1 MSELVFVLISTFCFL
16 ADADQCRADLL
27 QLKHFNTSIP
37 GAKSLIVPTVAKFP
51 ADCAGTNADR
61 FYSTLLLKTNGLLF
75 SGQANAA
82 YQIIQ
87 WKYKVL
93 PATTLKSKLL
103 KAKISGD
110 VFAALGQAD
119 KAKEQYVLLLKLAR
133 LKKAIYTQMLVDL
146 LLKKH
151 LKSWQSNGDSKN
163 DAAHDLLNKIIIADS
178 PYLKPAVRADFYQRL
193 FKLDSAA
200 QNYEQSFAYY
210 QQYKIVTD
218 SLFWQDKL
226 MRLKAMQ
233 QKFMLA
239 KQRTKAG
246 STNISRPGVGFYLLE
261 FAGIILAI
269 CAFFLCFWKVWDRRK
284 KQKELIVWIT
294 RESLLTENAIKEL
307 LNDQARLKVETQEL
321 LKEAHHKV
329 KNNLQMVMS
338 LLSTQAK
345 YLNNDTAIDVIDE
358 SQDRLQTMMIMHQK
372 LYGNEETT
380 EINMVAYIAE
390 IAAYLTAKLA
400 EKGVLPSVKFDV
412 DSILMGN
419 TQAVLAGLF
428 IGEAIS
434 NTLKTIDE
442 KTLSCTVSIC
452 LSALSPG
459 MIRLSIASQ
468 VTSSNIKSCSY
479 NLSGA
484 IMMKALSDQLH
495 GLFQIEQGD
504 GVTVSVE
511 FPYEKE
517 IENY

>member
-1 MSELVFVLISTFCFL
+1 MSKLVFVLISTCCFL

-27 QLKHFNTSIP
+27 PLKRFKTRIP
-37 GAKSLIVPTVAKFP
+37 VSQSLMVPTIAKFP
-51 ADCAGTNADR
+51 ADSARTNADL
-61 FYSTLLLKTNGLLF
+61 FYSTLLLEINGLLF
-75 SGQANAA
+75 SEHANTA
-82 YQIIQ
+82 YPIIQ
-87 WKYKVL
+87 RKFKVL
-93 PATTLKSKLL
+93 PAKTLKSKLL

-110 VFAALGQAD
+110 VFAALGQVG
-119 KAKEQYVLLLKLAR
+119 KAKVQYVLMLKLAR

-151 LKSWQSNGDSKN
+151 LKSWRSNGYSQN
-163 DAAHDLLNKIIIADS
+163 DAAHELLNKIIIADS
-178 PYLKPAVRADFYQRL
+178 PYLKPAARADFYRIL

-200 QNYEQSFAYY
+200 RNYEQSFAYY

-218 SLFWQDKL
+218 SLFRQEKQ

-233 QKFMLA
+233 QKFILA
-239 KQRTKAG
+239 KQRPKAE
-246 STNISRPGVGFYLLE
+246 STNISRAGVDRHSLK
-261 FAGIILAI
+261 FAAVIVAV
-269 CAFFLCFWKVWDRRK
+269 CAFSLCFWKVWDRRK
-284 KQKELIVWIT
+284 KQKDLTVWIN
-294 RESLLTENAIKEL
+294 RETLLTENAIKDL

-345 YLNNDTAIDVIDE
+345 YLNNGTAIDVIDE

-372 LYGNEETT
+372 LYGSDETT
-380 EINMVAYIAE
+380 EIDMVAYIAE
-390 IAAYLTAKLA
+390 LAAYLTTKLA
-400 EKGVLPSVKFDV
+400 EKGVPPTLKFYADP
-412 DSILMGN
+412 ILMGN

-434 NTLKTIDE
+434 NTLKIIDE
-442 KTLSCTVSIC
+442 KTLSCIVSIC
-452 LSALSPG
+452 LLVSSPG

-468 VTSSNIKSCSY
+468 TTSLNIKSCSY

-495 GLFQIEQGD
+495 GFFQIEQVD

-511 FPYEKE
+511 FRHEKE
-517 IENY
+517 VEHY